1 MNTLETNRYTSAWRD
16 LGRSLGKPRAVLAVS
31 AHWFVNG
38 SAVTAMRQPRV
49 IHDFYGF
56 PQKLFDFDYPAPGSP
71 EVAEEVA
78 ELLRPTF
85 VGLDQDSWGLDHGT
99 WSVLAHVFP
108 KADVPVVQLSI
119 HAAADISYHFE
130 LGRSLA
136 ALRKRGV
143 FILGSGNVVHN
154 LGEIDWSLRDG
165 SFDWGQRFDAAVKQI
180 MTSAPGTLPDVVAH
194 PDYAMSVPTAEH
206 FLPLAYLAGLCEEAG
221 DVAEVLTEGGT
232 LGSITMTSYLLGC
245 SDLRRGAASQ
255 GPAAGLPDPETVAP
269 ENTNT

>member
-1 MNTLETNRYTSAWRD
+1 MAVDNDIGNGCKVIADAVRSMRYLGRAATRLRRVALTVHWKGSSMEATTLMPAAFIGHGSPMNTLETNRYTSAWRD
-16 LGRSLGKPRAVLAVS
+16 LGSSLTKPRAVLAVS
-31 AHWFVNG
+31 AHWYVNG

-56 PQKLFDFDYPAPGSP
+56 PQELFDFDYPAPGSP

-119 HAAADISYHFE
+119 HAAADIGYHFE

-136 ALRKRGV
+136 ALRRR
-143 FILGSGNVVHN
+143 SRTANR
-154 LGEIDWSLRDG
+154 SC
-165 SFDWGQRFDAAVKQI
+165 WGGA
-180 MTSAPGTLPDVVAH
+180 GTA
-194 PDYAMSVPTAEH
+194 
-206 FLPLAYLAGLCEEAG
+206 
-221 DVAEVLTEGGT
+221 
-232 LGSITMTSYLLGC
+232 
-245 SDLRRGAASQ
+245 
-255 GPAAGLPDPETVAP
+255 
-269 ENTNT
+269 